1 MEELHTWFQE
11 TKLTQYE
18 DMFVENGYDDLEVIA
33 AITDGELREIGVN
46 LPGHRKKILLKASS
60 LRKKM
65 KLDDV
70 DEDSKQVHSNTKTG
84 LLRFICTLNLCGMIQ
99 DSIPDSYALK
109 LVTLNA
115 SNCRIIGHFTYMCKE

>member
-18 DMFVENGYDDLEVIA
+18 EMFLENGYDDLEVIA
-33 AITDGELREIGVN
+33 AITDDELREIGVN

-70 DEDSKQVHSNTKTG
+70 GEDAKQVPSNTNKG
-84 LLRFICTLNLCGMIQ
+84 L
-99 DSIPDSYALK
+99 
-109 LVTLNA
+109 
-115 SNCRIIGHFTYMCKE
+115 